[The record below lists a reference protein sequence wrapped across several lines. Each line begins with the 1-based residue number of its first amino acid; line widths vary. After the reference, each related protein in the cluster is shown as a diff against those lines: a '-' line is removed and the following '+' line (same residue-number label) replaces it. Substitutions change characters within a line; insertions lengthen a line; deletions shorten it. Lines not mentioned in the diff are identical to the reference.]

1 MSIIIEGHLT
11 PSRLQ
16 RLAMA
21 SMLALALAIPAMAAD
36 TDNDGLE
43 DSIETEYG
51 LTVGVTTCAV
61 YLDAVNGDDTN
72 SGLAPSDAKRTFAGA
87 LAVQRN
93 APAENVILVAPG
105 VYSGTQNRNLDFMG
119 DDIIIRSTMGAQDT
133 IVDLGARDGSST
145 STMAKPWL
153 AASTDSRYETDT
165 PPRTARQCA
174 WRMHRWTSGTAYLR
188 ITDPDD
194 SCDMNTRKD
203 ASKNT
208 GRMQCR
214 QPQSMRREEQYSPQT
229 ASSTETPPN
238 PRTPV
243 STMTIT

>member
-21 SMLALALAIPAMAAD
+21 SMLALALTIPAMAAD

-61 YLDAVNGDDTN
+61 YLDAVNGDDAN

-93 APAENVILVAPG
+93 ASAENVILVAPG
-105 VYSGTQNRNLDFMG
+105 VYSGT
-119 DDIIIRSTMGAQDT
+119 
-133 IVDLGARDGSST
+133 
-145 STMAKPWL
+145 
-153 AASTDSRYETDT
+153 
-165 PPRTARQCA
+165 
-174 WRMHRWTSGTAYLR
+174 
-188 ITDPDD
+188 
-194 SCDMNTRKD
+194 
-203 ASKNT
+203 
-208 GRMQCR
+208 
-214 QPQSMRREEQYSPQT
+214 
-229 ASSTETPPN
+229 
-238 PRTPV
+238 
-243 STMTIT
+243 